1 MSLNMFP
8 LVGDYLTKLSSND
21 LTAIGDTSGTDQ
33 GDNIE
38 ANLTLFM
45 NKINELIDALNK
57 ANGGTGG

>member
-21 LTAIGDTSGTDQ
+21 LTAIGDTSSADE
-33 GDNIE
+33 GDNIT

>member
-1 MSLNMFP
+1 MFP

-21 LTAIGDTSGTDQ
+21 LTAIGDTSSADE
-33 GDNIE
+33 GDNIT